1 MFSKIKLSTERKFS
15 ILIYNK
21 LIIKYMYN
29 MVLEKVFRN
38 GKSCLGAEPTW
49 HDEKCMSDNKKSD
62 GCHRLS

>member
-38 GKSCLGAEPTW
+38 GKSWLGAEPT
-49 HDEKCMSDNKKSD
+49 
-62 GCHRLS
+62 